1 VGASVRIKD
10 TMGKYFR
17 YKPKCYIMGMFKD
30 KDYKTMVKNL
40 CQYQS
45 IDRVYT
51 VSTGGDRS
59 LSAEELAV
67 EVRKYLPAERV
78 KPCSTMKQLVR
89 FSLSKANRNHL
100 TLALGSLSFLSEFK
114 KLAQMKFAEDEE
126 KEKEKK
132 NRLNNS

>member
-1 VGASVRIKD
+1 
-10 TMGKYFR
+10 M
-17 YKPKCYIMGMFKD
+17 
-30 KDYKTMVKNL
+30 
-40 CQYQS
+40 
-45 IDRVYT
+45 
-51 VSTGGDRS
+51 
-59 LSAEELAV
+59 
-67 EVRKYLPAERV
+67 
-78 KPCSTMKQLVR
+78 